1 MTPERLVTFDES
13 THSYFL
19 NGKRIPLSVTG
30 VLGITGFSDMSS
42 IPPKV
47 LENKR
52 RIGTHVHK
60 ATELLDTVGLDWD
73 SVRADCLGYIAA
85 YRKAVEELKP
95 SWVTIEERDVMVV
108 NGMPCGLTRD
118 RLGWIDGRPWIV
130 ELKCAYDEED
140 WWKYQLAGYEIDAKH
155 MPEQKEPY
163 NIMAWHLK
171 PDSTYKVCDYTKH
184 LTHAR
189 AVFKSALH
197 IASIHV
203 AEGRLKDER
212 KAA

>member
-1 MTPERLVTFDES
+1 MIDRVVSFDES
-13 THSYFL
+13 SHTYRL
-19 NGKRIPLSVTG
+19 NGKLVPLSVTG

-85 YRKAVEELKP
+85 YRSFIKKEQPE
-95 SWVTIEERDVMVV
+95 WHTIESRGVMEV
-108 NGMPCGLTRD
+108 NGMLCGYTND
-118 RLGWIDGRPWIV
+118 RGGYIKGEPYVVD
-130 ELKCAYDEED
+130 LKCALTAED
-140 WWKYQLAGYEIDAKH
+140 YWAYQVAGYALGMDK
-155 MPEQKEPY
+155 MPGQTTPY
-163 NIMAWHLK
+163 RRMVVHLK
-171 PDSTYKVCDYTKH
+171 PDSTYKVIPYPNDAHDT
-184 LTHAR
+184 

-203 AEGRLKDER
+203 AEGRVKEER
-212 KAA
+212 RAS